1 MFNSFVDGTKSG
13 IEMTAVCNATGL
25 VPQSEGLGFPPA
37 TRFELADVCK
47 PQSEGGTVEKAGVT
61 EVVSSV
67 YRDGRDVPHNLAMG
81 TYVVFEGES
90 EYARRCFKEY
100 HLLPDATGRYAA
112 LYRPTHMIGLE
123 LGISVACAA
132 LRNESTGAPTGFRSD
147 VVATAKRALKKAEV
161 LDGEGGF
168 CVWGKQ
174 TPADVSLDRG
184 YLPLG
189 LAHDVALKRDVAE
202 GERLTWADV
211 EYDPNDTAV
220 RFRREMEA
228 AFGRA
233 NVAGG

>member
-1 MFNSFVDGTKSG
+1 
-13 IEMTAVCNATGL
+13 
-25 VPQSEGLGFPPA
+25 
-37 TRFELADVCK
+37 
-47 PQSEGGTVEKAGVT
+47 
-61 EVVSSV
+61 
-67 YRDGRDVPHNLAMG
+67 
-81 TYVVFEGES
+81 
-90 EYARRCFKEY
+90 
-100 HLLPDATGRYAA
+100 
-112 LYRPTHMIGLE
+112 MIGLE
-123 LGISVACAA
+123 LGISVASAA
-132 LRNESTGAPTGFRSD
+132 LRSEPTGAPTGFRSD

-174 TPADVSLDRG
+174 TPADVSLERG